1 MLLDENN
8 KVKSMFWTD
17 GRSTQLYEEYGE
29 FVSFDTMYKTN
40 KYNLPFAPFVGVTG
54 HGSIC
59 IFACAFLGDETMKT
73 FKWVF
78 EAFLTAMGGKH
89 PETIITDQDLAMKSA
104 IEKVF
109 PDTKHTNCLFHIMK
123 KWRERTGN
131 TFSEKKNK
139 DLYNEFYDIVHN
151 CLTRVEF
158 ETLWPQMIE
167 KYGLQNIKYL
177 QTMWRTR
184 ENYIPLYFKLDFCPF
199 IHSTA
204 LSEVT
209 NARFKRGVGPTHSVM
224 SFLKEFE
231 IINDTIFDTEFC
243 KDHQSR
249 TKKPKTL
256 WSSYKIE
263 LQASEMYN
271 LRIFKKFQDELQE
284 TLNQEIAVIEHGK
297 TYEVYAAENLTKQ
310 EFRQRKYVIITDLAQ

>member
-1 MLLDENN
+1 
-8 KVKSMFWTD
+8 MFWTD

-59 IFACAFLGDETMKT
+59 IFACAFLGDETMET